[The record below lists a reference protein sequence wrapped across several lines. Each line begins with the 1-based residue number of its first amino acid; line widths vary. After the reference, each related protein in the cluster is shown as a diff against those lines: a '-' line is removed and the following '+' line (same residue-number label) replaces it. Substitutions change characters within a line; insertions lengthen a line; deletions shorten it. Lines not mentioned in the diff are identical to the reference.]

1 VAAYGLY
8 NKKGTVTF
16 AGDALGVAIIP
27 PADDVA
33 VATVGVLTVPTA
45 QAAAFLDGT
54 TPRLAADVPKNYGA
68 NFSYEEDATAGLT
81 TFKVTVFRVG
91 LTIIFR

>member
-1 VAAYGLY
+1 M
-8 NKKGTVTF
+8 
-16 AGDALGVAIIP
+16 
-27 PADDVA
+27 
-33 VATVGVLTVPTA
+33 GVLTVPTA

-54 TPRLAADVPKNYGA
+54 TLRLAADVPKNYGA